1 MKPGTLFVLMIILL
15 PACALCGCSGPS
27 GREPVSTATSASQ
40 GIPGIPHGPSHL
52 VFYDSRGNVERPIT
66 VYLYRPAAWNESGPI
81 VMVMAG
87 ADRNGE
93 AIRDIWIPIAERYS
107 CLIVSPE
114 FSNQYY
120 PGDNMYI
127 GGNMYDL
134 HGSLNPESNWTYSA
148 VEHLFDDIKGM
159 TGGKQTTYLLWG
171 HSAGGQFV
179 HRMVTFLPNARYS
192 RAVAANAGVY
202 DLPVF
207 SIPYN
212 EMGLG
217 NSPLPRQE
225 LPVVFGRKLIVMSGE
240 ADTNPNDS
248 ALANFPAAEAQ
259 GKTRFERALFY
270 YKTAQAEAG
279 RLNVPL
285 NWEYHPVP
293 GVGHDSW
300 GMANASVPFMFA

>member
-1 MKPGTLFVLMIILL
+1 MVVLLL
-15 PACALCGCSGPS
+15 ACVSCGCSGPS
-27 GREPVSTATSASQ
+27 DQKEVSTPQPVSQA
-40 GIPGIPHGPSHL
+40 GPVIPHGPSHFIFNDL
-52 VFYDSRGNVERPIT
+52 RGNVDRPIT

-93 AIRDIWIPIAERYS
+93 TIRDIWIPLAEHYS

-134 HGSLNPESNWTYSA
+134 HGNLNPESNWTYSA
-148 VEHLFDDIKGM
+148 IEHLFDDIKGM
-159 TGGKQTTYLLWG
+159 TGGRQTTYLLWG

-179 HRMVTFLPNARYS
+179 HRMVTFLPDARYS

-207 SIPYN
+207 SIPYY

-217 NSPLPRQE
+217 NSPLPEQD
-225 LPVVFGRKLIVMSGE
+225 LPVVFSRKLIIMSGE

-270 YKTAQAEAG
+270 YKTAQAEAL
-279 RLNVPL
+279 RLKVPL
-285 NWEYHPVP
+285 NWEYHTVP
-293 GVGHDSW
+293 GVGHDGP
-300 GMANASVPFMFA
+300 GMAEASVTFMFG